1 MTKYLNFL
9 CCLPFIAIFASSCGP
24 STPITGKTG
33 TSSGYTAFDAWRTSN
48 RITPHAASGSAR
60 ALHDLFIAT
69 YTRASDPYQGG
80 EDLEQMCSNLGE
92 VAAAIGDSSFAD
104 GLKRERPEVVN
115 AVRVIGAGCLK
126 SYPQT
131 NAAIRS
137 VPVMTLPLEYSTKDV
152 RTPLMNALIKEEG

>member
-1 MTKYLNFL
+1 MKKYPISL
-9 CCLPFIAIFASSCGP
+9 CCLLLIAMFASSCAP
-24 STPITGKTG
+24 STPVPGTTG
-33 TSSGYTAFDAWRTSN
+33 TTSNYTAFDAWRTSN
-48 RITPHAASGSAR
+48 KITPYAAKGSAR

-80 EDLEQMCSNLGE
+80 EDLEQMCSNLAE

-115 AVRVIGAGCLK
+115 SVRVIGAGCLGP
-126 SYPQT
+126 YPKT
-131 NAAIRS
+131 NAVIRS
-137 VPVMTLPLEYSTKDV
+137 VQTMTLPLEYSTKDV